1 MFYKVIFGF
10 SPNFTSSGLK
20 NSQLDSGVDFVGVFR
35 TLLGSHEANS
45 FLPNKI
51 YAASGYTNKIYNN
64 QQNQIFRLRLPDP
77 GKITNKKIVF
87 IQNFRLSKE
96 AFRDLLNE
104 VENQLKITKTER
116 AVPNILKVA
125 CALKFCAQG
134 SYQLSVGND
143 FNLGLAQ
150 PTVSVCLKEVFN
162 AVERRSCPKWI
173 KFEYSKEERRAK
185 IYFYE
190 KTGFPNI
197 VGCTDGS
204 HIKIISPKEE
214 VKHLYYNRKEFC
226 SLNAL
231 IVCDH
236 VMNIRYVNAKYPG
249 SYHDSHIRNVP
260 ALKAKIE
267 SDYRSGRNDFKFLG
281 YSGYPLVPYMLTP
294 FRNTEEASLEARFN
308 KKHAQGRN
316 IIRISYLTILLL
328 SKIYE

>member
-1 MFYKVIFGF
+1 MTISSYNAI
-10 SPNFTSSGLK
+10 TSQVELTYLPDMNITKFVSSIHNLPQH
-20 NSQLDSGVDFVGVFR
+20 QLD
-35 TLLGSHEANS
+35 EIN
-45 FLPNKI
+45 
-51 YAASGYTNKIYNN
+51 SGYSGNVSKFEEQLHRLNTNEQLVYVHNV
-64 QQNQIFRLRLPDP
+64 
-77 GKITNKKIVF
+77 VF

-173 KFEYSKEERRAK
+173 KFEYSKEEERRAK

-226 SLNAL
+226 SFNAL

-328 SKIYE
+328 NKIYE

>member
-1 MFYKVIFGF
+1 MSKAQAKKRDDQNADTTPQVKQVRSILDAYSTDEGELAKETDWI
-10 SPNFTSSGLK
+10 LK
-20 NSQLDSGVDFVGVFR
+20 
-35 TLLGSHEANS
+35 
-45 FLPNKI
+45 
-51 YAASGYTNKIYNN
+51 
-64 QQNQIFRLRLPDP
+64 
-77 GKITNKKIVF
+77 F

-116 AVPNILKVA
+116 AVPNILKPA
-125 CALKFCAQG
+125 CE
-134 SYQLSVGND
+134 D

-173 KFEYSKEERRAK
+173 KFEYSKEEERRAK

-197 VGCTDGS
+197 VGCVDGR

-236 VMNIRYVNAKYPG
+236 VMNTRYVNAKYPG
-249 SYHDSHIRNVP
+249 SHHDSHIWNVS
-260 ALKAKIE
+260 AFKAKIE
-267 SDYRSGRNDFKFLG
+267 SDYRSG
-281 YSGYPLVPYMLTP
+281 
-294 FRNTEEASLEARFN
+294 
-308 KKHAQGRN
+308 
-316 IIRISYLTILLL
+316 
-328 SKIYE
+328 